1 MGTQGTDCWNRI
13 LIWIALC
20 LAILPS
26 LARAG
31 IEIAEGTQPGKYV
44 LKGHIAAPEEIAA
57 GKLIIEEGQITCVA
71 VSCEEPAGATVI
83 SITNAYIFPGFIDAH
98 NHVAYNVFP
107 KWQPPK
113 LYSNRGQWQSSR
125 AYKEFKA
132 PYNDLKKTVLC
143 EMVKY
148 GEVKALISGV
158 TTIQGTA
165 PDKAC
170 FRTLVRNAENQN
182 ELGTSSHHI
191 RTFILDISAFEGTVD
206 WRKTKS
212 FVVHLSEG
220 IDEKSRGEFGILRQ
234 KNLLAGGT
242 AIIHGTA
249 FGEPEFK
256 AMGKAGAK
264 LIWSPQSNLVLY
276 GKTTDIGLARKH
288 DVPISLGVDWNA
300 TGSDSIFDELRVAS
314 SVNREKHDSVIP
326 DSEWLSMITV
336 NPANALALDMY
347 IGRLAPGMKA
357 DITIVRSRNNEPSGS
372 LLENRLED
380 VQMVWVGGDLL
391 YADEDALE
399 KLKPGQ
405 CEPLTIHGAAKRIC
419 VRDTIDPAP
428 KSDQTLS
435 EITRTLKARYRG
447 LAPLAP

>member
-1 MGTQGTDCWNRI
+1 MSKQWMAGCNRI
-13 LIWIALC
+13 LAWIALC
-20 LAILPS
+20 VAILPS

-31 IEIAEGTQPGKYV
+31 IEIDEGTQPGKYV
-44 LKGHIAAPEEIAA
+44 LKGHIVAPDEIAA
-57 GKLIIEEGQITCVA
+57 GKLVIEGEQITCVA
-71 VSCEEPAGATVI
+71 AGCEEPAGATVI

-107 KWQPPK
+107 KWKPPR
-113 LYSNRGQWQSSR
+113 LYSNRAQWQSSR

-148 GEVKALISGV
+148 GEIKALISGV

-165 PDKAC
+165 PDNAC

-191 RTFILDISAFEGTVD
+191 RTFILDIAAFEGTVD

-220 IDEKSRGEFGILRQ
+220 IDEKSRGEFVILKQ
-234 KNLLAGGT
+234 KKLLSSGT
-242 AIIHGTA
+242 VVIHGTA
-249 FGEPEFK
+249 FGEPEFR

-276 GKTTDIGLARKH
+276 GKTTDIGLAREH
-288 DVPISLGVDWNA
+288 GVPISLGVDWNA

-314 SVNREKHDSVIP
+314 SVNREKHHSVIP

-336 NPANALALDMY
+336 NPATALALDTH

-357 DITIVRSRNNEPSGS
+357 DITIVRSRNRDPSIS

-405 CEPLTIHGAAKRIC
+405 CEALTVHGSAKRIC
-419 VRDTIDPAP
+419 VKDTIAPAP

-447 LAPLAP
+447 LAPLSP